1 MPIFSP
7 LLVFVEVVV
16 LVVVV
21 VLVFLLLSIAV
32 ELLLFD
38 VSVLLHPI
46 KNTADRRAKI
56 KKVRFNIGVT
66 PSEFSHRT
74 LNCFGKGLKKRR
86 YDTRES
92 GILQINRK

>member
-1 MPIFSP
+1 MPSFSP

-16 LVVVV
+16 LVV

-38 VSVLLHPI
+38 FSVYYIDQKHGAQNC
-46 KNTADRRAKI
+46 KNRKNLFFLTSA
-56 KKVRFNIGVT
+56 VT
-66 PSEFSHRT
+66 PSEFSQRT

-86 YDTRES
+86 YDTRERGFGS
-92 GILQINRK
+92 